1 MARIESLTLHGFKS
15 FGEKVRLEFGP
26 GITAVVGP
34 NGSGKSNV
42 VEALRW
48 VTHSARA
55 RALRAATATDLI
67 FHGAEGKGS
76 VGLAEVQLELSG
88 GLSLA
93 RRLYRDGESEQD
105 LRGRRVR
112 VRDALEALSNTGL
125 GAGSL
130 SVVGQGEVS
139 MVVAA
144 DPKTLLEHL
153 EEAAGL
159 GSLASSRTQTL
170 DRLLEAERGLDAL
183 NPLHLER
190 IVRVEDLRRESARAE
205 ESTKLKTRQ
214 TLLERTLVRAK
225 RQTLLEEILSLR
237 GRVAALE
244 ARSSEK
250 VALLERITEQL
261 EHARVALSG
270 ARAEAVGFERA
281 TERTRAAEREFHTVQ
296 GSLNQLETDFQRM
309 KLERET
315 LDTLVLPE
323 LPNLEHSEKT
333 LFEARARLKQCER
346 DLKALEAQLE
356 EARRRELG
364 LERESARRIAQA
376 EERERLESALKLET
390 ESLFAL
396 EQNLTALKS
405 VALESPQTVREQLET
420 LRSRMQE
427 LRLERS
433 RFETEM
439 AALERERSRLDK
451 LLSSHARY
459 GEGPRNALSSGLS
472 GILGSVADLLSVPEE
487 FETALVSALGRRL
500 EQVVVQDSE
509 TARKAIAHLKKVG
522 GRATFLP
529 LDLLRP
535 RFRREGGFTR
545 EAGVVGW
552 ASEVCP
558 SSPQAVSDS
567 LLGDT
572 LLVEKDADAVRIA
585 RKYSSRPRLVSLDG
599 EVLEPGGA
607 LTGGRLQDTGVSHL
621 SDLRRLDE
629 LNLEAD
635 LLERKRQGSEREK
648 ADLERE
654 IMDLETQRMSL
665 EQTRVEREAKERPLE
680 RDLERS
686 RSRLGGLKG
695 QLEALL
701 VPLEAVSAEGLDKAA
716 LEESVKNVRL
726 ALEQEREIERGAGA
740 ALEQDRRYKLAFEHA
755 QQGLERRERLDTLL
769 ADLERRRLEQLE
781 RTAQTQ
787 AQLETERA
795 TLADLSP
802 PELAPLETQLIQL
815 ERDGRNQTSELSTL
829 RGDLETARLTLARR
843 ETALGD
849 VDDVKALEPLD
860 LPGSPRSWTS
870 ELLDL
875 ERRLETLG
883 VVNPLAPTQ
892 QLEEE
897 EKLSG
902 LERDMNDARDALVSL
917 REALGELEDDLE
929 RGRSGALERVQRS
942 FSHFSSELLG
952 GSGEVVATRGISGRL
967 EGLTLAVQPADKR
980 TRALNLL
987 STGERTL
994 VGLAF
999 LFALAHAPE
1008 GGAGGL
1014 PLAVLDEVDAPLD
1027 EANIRRFAHF
1037 LKLQAA
1043 AGTQFILVTHQK
1055 ATMEVADFLW
1065 GITTVRGV
1073 SRSFSI
1079 RSSEE
1084 AGV

>member
-48 VTHSARA
+48 VTHSAKA
-55 RALRAATATDLI
+55 RALRASSATDLI
-67 FHGAEGKGS
+67 FHGAGGKGS

-88 GLSLA
+88 GLNLS
-93 RRLYRDGESEQD
+93 RRLYRDGESEQE

-125 GAGSL
+125 GLGSL

-139 MVVAA
+139 SVVAA

-159 GSLASSRTQTL
+159 GNLASSRTQTRE
-170 DRLLEAERGLDAL
+170 RLNDAERGLEAL
-183 NPLHLER
+183 RPLHLER
-190 IVRVEDLRRESARAE
+190 IARLEDLRRDALKAE
-205 ESTKLKTRQ
+205 EFVALSTRK
-214 TLLERTLVRAK
+214 TLLERALFRAK
-225 RQTLLEEILSLR
+225 RQGLLEEIALLR
-237 GRVAALE
+237 VRIGALE
-244 ARSSEK
+244 AGSLEK
-250 VALLERITEQL
+250 VGSL
-261 EHARVALSG
+261 EHIGAQVDTTRAALSS
-270 ARAEAVGFERA
+270 ALAEKVGFERA
-281 TERTRAAEREFHTVQ
+281 RERTAVAVREFGTAQGILSQLESDLERLIAEREA
-296 GSLNQLETDFQRM
+296 LEG
-309 KLERET
+309 
-315 LDTLVLPE
+315 LVLPE
-323 LPNLEHSEKT
+323 KPQLEQREKNLSV
-333 LFEARARLKQCER
+333 ARESLKMFER
-346 DLKALEAQLE
+346 DLKTAEGQLEA
-356 EARRRELG
+356 ARRRELS
-364 LERESARRIAQA
+364 LERESARHTAQA
-376 EERERLESALKLET
+376 EERERLE
-390 ESLFAL
+390 
-396 EQNLTALKS
+396 TALRLEAQS
-405 VALESPQTVREQLET
+405 LQVLEENLNALRTQVLESPQTLKEQLES
-420 LRSRMQE
+420 SRPQMQE
-427 LRLERS
+427 LRLERTQT
-433 RFETEM
+433 ET
-439 AALERERSRLDK
+439 ALSALERERLRLEK

-459 GEGPRNALSSGLS
+459 GEGPRNALSSGLE
-472 GILGSVADLLSVPEE
+472 GILGSVADCLSVPEA

-509 TARKAIAHLKKVG
+509 TARKAIAHLKRVG

-535 RFRREGGFTR
+535 RPRREGGFVH

-552 ASEVCP
+552 ASSLCP
-558 SSPQAVSDS
+558 SSPQVVSDS

-572 LLVEKDADAVRIA
+572 LIVQKDSDAVRIA

-629 LNLEAD
+629 LNMEAETLERRRKSAERD
-635 LLERKRQGSEREK
+635 LQGLERQTVDWEGQLKLLERAR
-648 ADLERE
+648 LERE
-654 IMDLETQRMSL
+654 NR
-665 EQTRVEREAKERPLE
+665 ERPLE

-686 RSRLGGLKG
+686 KSRLGGLQG

-701 VPLEAVSAEGLDKAA
+701 LPIQPNASAPLDMVALELGVQEVRQALEAGREGEK
-716 LEESVKNVRL
+716 
-726 ALEQEREIERGAGA
+726 QAGA
-740 ALEQDRRYKLAFEHA
+740 ELEAGKRAALAFEHA
-755 QQGLERRERLDTLL
+755 RQALERRERLDAQHTE
-769 ADLERRRLEQLE
+769 LERRFNDAVEHFSAAMTQLE
-781 RTAQTQ
+781 FERRT
-787 AQLETERA
+787 LEA
-795 TLADLSP
+795 LSP
-802 PELAPLETQLIQL
+802 PELAPLEARLAQL
-815 ERDGRNQTSELSTL
+815 EREGRTKTSELSTL

-849 VDDVKALEPLD
+849 ASEADSLEPPN
-860 LPGSPRSWTS
+860 LPGSPRSWTA
-870 ELLDL
+870 ELSDL
-875 ERRLETLG
+875 ERRIEVLG
-883 VVNPLAPTQ
+883 VVNPLAPVRK
-892 QLEEE
+892 LEEE
-897 EKLSG
+897 ERLSS
-902 LERDMNDARDALVSL
+902 LEREMDDAQSALESL
-917 REALGELEDDLE
+917 REALLVLEGDLE

-942 FSHFSSELLG
+942 FSHFSAELLG
-952 GSGEVVATRGISGRL
+952 GSGEVVAARGSGGRL
-967 EGLTLAVQPADKR
+967 EGLTLAVQPLEKR

-1008 GGAGGL
+1008 GGSGGL

-1084 AGV
+1084 VGV